1 MIPAIS
7 LLTNKTRPIEATAIS
22 SNQIPKPQKLHLN
35 QTLKSLSKSGKLEE
49 AIRLIESSPP
59 NFIYPDSYATL
70 LHSCISHKSLDHGK
84 RIYQKLLHENQQG
97 HNLIQHPTLK
107 SKLITLFS
115 ICGRLQEARRIFE
128 EGLQIDAG
136 IESVWVAM
144 AIGYSKHQC
153 FREAMLV
160 YIQMLWHYIL
170 PGNYSFSVAL
180 KSCIN
185 LNDSRLGR
193 GVHGQVVKSSEEA
206 DQVVNNALLS
216 FYAQCGCFSEVLK
229 MFDEMPQRNIVSWN
243 TLIAGFSKQDQM
255 LEALNVFRK
264 MQSEE
269 GVEFSWITITTIL
282 PICAR
287 LTALANGKEVH
298 AQIIKSEKTPDVFV
312 LNSLI
317 DMYMKCGVFDYGS
330 RLFRSMII
338 KNLTSWNT
346 MLNGFAINGLMGKA
360 MELFDEMVLCG
371 VRPDK
376 VTFIA
381 LLSGCSHAGLTED
394 GKTLFDNME
403 THFGV
408 SPCLEHYACLVDIMG
423 RAGRIEEA
431 MEIVKN
437 MPMKPSAS
445 IWGSLLNSCHL
456 RGDVSIAEAA
466 AEKLFELEPN
476 NPGNYV
482 LLSNIYAN
490 AGMWE
495 SVNKVRERM
504 QVRGI
509 KKNVGCSWV
518 QLKNKV
524 HSFVASGGSQFRN
537 SAEYKKMWS
546 ELTRAMEENGYVPNT
561 SVVLHDVNDE
571 MKAMWVCGHSERLAT
586 MFSLINTSSGMPI
599 RITKNLRVCRDC
611 HSWIKVVSRVT
622 GRMIVVRDTNRFHH
636 FNDGECSCKDYW

>member
-170 PGNYSFSVAL
+170 P
-180 KSCIN
+180 
-185 LNDSRLGR
+185 
-193 GVHGQVVKSSEEA
+193 
-206 DQVVNNALLS
+206 
-216 FYAQCGCFSEVLK
+216 
-229 MFDEMPQRNIVSWN
+229 
-243 TLIAGFSKQDQM
+243 GFSKQDQM